1 MNVKTIELP
10 SYSRC
15 FVVGDVAGHF
25 GHLTRLI
32 NTLDLN
38 PKTDK
43 LVLNGNFLGLAPS
56 SRQVLPWLEK
66 DWVVAILGV
75 NEARILDRLQGVDVP
90 TLAGQ
95 WLGYLSEHDKAN
107 LMDRLQA
114 LPVALEVFYEQ
125 NHAVVSH
132 APLARSPSWSEQ
144 RDRITQWA
152 GPAHKVFELFESR
165 LLGLTALGHLKV
177 QAFEEASAE
186 PLSVSSIS
194 MEKPIKPLICWGQYV
209 FLVGSAHMN
218 HGSQYAQ
225 ACLLPFVEL
234 STLTKQSTEEMIWKG
249 CLDIHAK

>member
-1 MNVKTIELP
+1 MNVKTIELQG
-10 SYSRC
+10 SSRC

-66 DWVVAILGV
+66 DWVVAILGI
-75 NEARILDRLQGVDVP
+75 NESRILDRLNGVDVP

-95 WLGYLSEHDKAN
+95 WMGYLSEHDKAK
-107 LMDRLQA
+107 LKDRLQG
-114 LPVALEVFYEQ
+114 LPVALEVFYAQ

-132 APLARSPSWSEQ
+132 APLARSPGWSEQ
-144 RDRITQWA
+144 RERITQWA
-152 GPAHKVFELFESR
+152 GPAHKVFEFFESR
-165 LLGLTALGHLKV
+165 LLGLTALGHLKL
-177 QAFEEASAE
+177 ATFDATSAE
-186 PLSVSSIS
+186 PLSVSSIA
-194 MEKPIKPLICWGQYV
+194 MEKPLKPLIRQGHYV
-209 FLVGSAHMN
+209 FLVGSAHMS

-225 ACLLPFVEL
+225 ACLLPYVEL
-234 STLTKQSTEEMIWKG
+234 STLTKLSTEEMIWKG